1 MGDNSSDI
9 SVCLSRLWRVEY
21 LVTVLMILRQR
32 VWAMVYC
39 CCCMWSVCRGGR
51 RVILDVACMVSE
63 LRVGSGSGWFCDCG
77 SFEGV
82 DEFFS
87 ADNASNADSWA

>member
-1 MGDNSSDI
+1 M
-9 SVCLSRLWRVEY
+9 
-21 LVTVLMILRQR
+21 VLMILRQS

-39 CCCMWSVCRGGR
+39 CCVLSVWRGGR
-51 RVILDVACMVSE
+51 RVILDVAWMVSE
-63 LRVGSGSGWFCDCG
+63 LRVGSGSAWVCDCG